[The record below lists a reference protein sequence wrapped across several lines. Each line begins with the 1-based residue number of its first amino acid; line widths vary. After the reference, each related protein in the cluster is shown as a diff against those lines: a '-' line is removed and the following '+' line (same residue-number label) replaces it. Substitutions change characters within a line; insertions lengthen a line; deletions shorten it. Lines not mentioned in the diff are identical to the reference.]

1 MPCVETL
8 FAFPGQGHPEPS
20 QARHRPGLSR
30 AGYNGAMIK
39 HSYLENQF
47 LIAMP
52 ALQDG
57 NFSRAVAVLCQHND
71 EGALGI
77 VVNRP
82 SGMRLGELL
91 HQLDIGLADPSIGE
105 QPVYMGGPV
114 QQDRGF
120 VLHERFDD
128 FDSSFAVSEN
138 LHLTTSRDVL
148 EALASGRGPRRALV
162 ALGYSG
168 WGAGQLEQELLENAW
183 LSTPVD
189 LDLLFDLPFEQRW
202 QAAAAS
208 LGIDP
213 GMLSMYAGH
222 A

>member
-1 MPCVETL
+1 
-8 FAFPGQGHPEPS
+8 
-20 QARHRPGLSR
+20 
-30 AGYNGAMIK
+30 MINR
-39 HSYLENQF
+39 SYLENQF

-52 ALQDG
+52 ALQDP

-82 SGMRLGELL
+82 SGMKLADLL
-91 HQLDIGLADPSIGE
+91 HQLDIGLADPALGE
-105 QPVYMGGPV
+105 HPVYLGGPV

-120 VLHERFDD
+120 VLHEPWKD
-128 FDSSFAVSEN
+128 FDSSFAVSDR
-138 LHLTTSRDVL
+138 LQLTTSRDVL
-148 EALASGRGPRRALV
+148 EAIASGAGPRRALV

-168 WGAGQLEQELLENAW
+168 WSAGQLEQELLENSW
-183 LSTPVD
+183 LSTPVA
-189 LDLLFDLPFEQRW
+189 LDLLFDLPPEQRW